1 MVIDNHIILV
11 FALILFLTKFCGII
25 TKRIHLPQVVGALVA
40 GVLLGP
46 AVFNLAEHNET
57 ISVVADLGVIVLLFS
72 AGMETD
78 FKQLRSSVKSSAL
91 IAVAGVVLSIAGG
104 FAAALFIT
112 GEPSFECFFIGVIIA
127 STSASIGIE
136 ALHEMGRLKTKSAS
150 GIIGAA
156 VIDDILGIV
165 LLAVVLGLGE
175 GGLSVA
181 SIAATLG
188 KIILFFLFAIGAGF
202 AANKL
207 FGLINSK
214 FGETRRLSIFALA
227 FCFLMAY
234 LAEQFGLSDITGA
247 YIAGLALSSTRF
259 VDYLEDKTNVLSY
272 MLLSPVFFAS
282 IGLQVVFT
290 GFNGK
295 TAVFCG
301 LLLLSA
307 LLSKLLGCGLGAK
320 ICGYSNRE
328 SVQIGAGMITRGEV
342 SIIIAGRGIGAG
354 LMDASLFSPIIAVV
368 IITVLIAPVLLKAAF
383 SK

>member
-1 MVIDNHIILV
+1 LGSAVK
-11 FALILFLTKFCGII
+11 ARGSS
-25 TKRIHLPQVVGALVA
+25 VGA
-40 GVLLGP
+40 
-46 AVFNLAEHNET
+46 
-57 ISVVADLGVIVLLFS
+57 
-72 AGMETD
+72 
-78 FKQLRSSVKSSAL
+78 AL
-91 IAVAGVVLSIAGG
+91 AVAGAGVVFSIAGG

-112 GEPSFECFFIGVIIA
+112 GAPSFECFFIGVIIA

-136 ALHEMGRLKTKSAS
+136 ALHEMGKIKTKSAS
-150 GIIGAA
+150 GIVGAA
-156 VIDDILGIV
+156 AIDDILGII
-165 LLAVVLGLGE
+165 LLAVVLGVGE
-175 GGLSVA
+175 GGVSIASVA
-181 SIAATLG
+181 VTLG
-188 KIILFFLFAIGAGF
+188 KIIVFFIFAIGAGF

-207 FGLINSK
+207 FSLINKK

-282 IGLQVVFT
+282 IGLQVAFT
-290 GFNGK
+290 GFTGR

-301 LLLLSA
+301 LLLLAA
-307 LLSKLLGCGLGAK
+307 LLSKLFGCGLGAK
-320 ICGYSNRE
+320 VCGYSGRE
-328 SVQIGAGMITRGEV
+328 SVQIGAGMVTRGEV
-342 SIIIAGRGIGAG
+342 SIIIASRGIGAG

-368 IITVLIAPVLLKAAF
+368 IITVLIAPVLLKAAY